1 MVFHL
6 YCICYTFVLDKY
18 DDIFVSTLASFV
30 SRQMLYQ
37 ICVTFVFEPNTV
49 KCMISSSVR
58 SERGYFPS
66 VLKDLT
72 KNGFKKS
79 YTMRSLTF
87 WRKKT
92 NIYNLN

>member
-37 ICVTFVFEPNTV
+37 ICLTFVFEPNTV
-49 KCMISSSVR
+49 KCMISSSACTSRLQTWHGKGRAETIVPQPVMDR
-58 SERGYFPS
+58 I
-66 VLKDLT
+66 V
-72 KNGFKKS
+72 KK
-79 YTMRSLTF
+79 
-87 WRKKT
+87 KKT
-92 NIYNLN
+92 KLSENEK